1 MSRLDQLAH
10 DPEKE
15 DRIMR
20 GLLEAQLEIVRFG
33 MYRPGCSKEFRLEI
47 VRSGMYPPGCSKEF
61 RKELDRDKE
70 PEERSV

>member
-20 GLLEAQLEIVRFG
+20 GLLEAQLEIIKHR
-33 MYRPGCSKEFRLEI
+33 I
-47 VRSGMYPPGCSKEF
+47 YPPGSSREY
-61 RKELDRDKE
+61 RKELDKE
-70 PEERSV
+70 QEERSI